1 MNLFR
6 FAIAVSQH
14 QIDSRGGRRRFLQF
28 GGDHAANAMLL
39 EGALKFSGALMV
51 FNGQPAIHHF
61 DDGDVTAKG
70 VQDRGEF
77 TAHCTGTENNHFAGN
92 RREL

>member
-1 MNLFR
+1 MGALVGVDRDEAVFGLDSDLIQFEGIRHRLAANGTKENVCMNLFR

-14 QIDSRGGRRRFLQF
+14 QIDSRGGRGRFLQF

-51 FNGQPAIHHF
+51 FNG
-61 DDGDVTAKG
+61 
-70 VQDRGEF
+70 
-77 TAHCTGTENNHFAGN
+77 
-92 RREL
+92 